1 MKSNRGYFGIGVLNI
16 KYALNLGTLWRSA
29 YIFNADFIFTI
40 NKRYKKQASD
50 TTCAH
55 RHVPLFHFKDF
66 DDFKAHVPYDCY
78 PILVEQAGEAKP
90 LHKFKHPQ
98 RAVYVLGA
106 EDSGIPEKYFKGH
119 SIIQINTEKDYCLN
133 VASAG
138 SIVMYDRYIK
148 GGMNA

>member
-1 MKSNRGYFGIGVLNI
+1 MRGYFGIGVLNI

-50 TTCAH
+50 TLRSY

-66 DDFKAHVPYDCY
+66 DDFRDHIPYDCY
-78 PILVEQAGEAKP
+78 PILIEQAKKAKS
-90 LHKFKHPQ
+90 LHEFKHPQ

-106 EDSGIPEKYFKGH
+106 EDNGIPEKYFKGL
-119 SIIQINTEKDYCLN
+119 SVVQIKAEKDYCLN

-148 GGMNA
+148 GLI